1 VTIAAR
7 LYKRSVRAASALI
20 LASISSTSTA
30 SAEPE
35 RAASPPPTT
44 ALASD
49 LTAIDPAGVNAPRSA
64 RRSASAEPALIATS
78 ADLDGL
84 HLWLGA
90 WGARTE
96 ASEGADSCV
105 GLELAMTRIRER
117 AWLGTLGVAVNAGR
131 YASSDD
137 GRISALALAGTR
149 RGTGWMIGA
158 SAGPLL
164 ELSPTAR
171 PKRGAS
177 VGIWAFAGVVPFV
190 RVAAVE
196 GRGAFF
202 EAGVSIALPIVRWR
216 R

>member
-1 VTIAAR
+1 MTISAR
-7 LYKRSVRAASALI
+7 LYKRSGRIASALI
-20 LASISSTSTA
+20 LASISSTSTGFA
-30 SAEPE
+30 DPSA
-35 RAASPPPTT
+35 ANLSPPAT

-49 LTAIDPAGVNAPRSA
+49 LTPIGDNSPRGRARSDEAPQPAG
-64 RRSASAEPALIATS
+64 
-78 ADLDGL
+78 DLDGL

-96 ASEGADSCV
+96 SDDGADSCV
-105 GLELAMTRIRER
+105 GLELAITRIRER
-117 AWLGTLGVAVNAGR
+117 EPLGLLGVAMNVGR

-137 GRISALALAGTR
+137 GRISTLALAGTR

-158 SAGPLL
+158 SAGPLV

-171 PKRGAS
+171 PKFGAS
-177 VGIWAFAGVVPFV
+177 AGLWIFAGVVPFV
-190 RVAAVE
+190 RLSAME

-202 EAGVSIALPIVRWR
+202 EAGVSLALPVVRWR